1 MSIVSKRRNIFT
13 TATSSGGS
21 GVQSVNSGT
30 DITVDN
36 TDPANPIINFTGTYQ
51 DPITVVANYSA
62 LPTASTVTGEFYW
75 CSASQ
80 GTAWL
85 PGSLGG
91 TYYSAG
97 LYYSNGTSWEFMA
110 VPYQATQ
117 AEVNTG
123 TNSDKFVTPNTLFN
137 SSKWSNFVPYTGAA
151 SDVDLG
157 IRILSAQSLQVTG
170 TNGAGHIHLRHQ
182 ASDATATGQTTALFA
197 NSNGDLKYKNDG
209 NYYTTFAT
217 SANTANRVY
226 TFPNADGT
234 IALTS
239 NLSSYVPTSRT
250 LTINGT
256 AFDLSADRSWTVS
269 SGITVGTTTITSGT
283 SGRVAFNNAGVYGES
298 SNLFWD
304 NTNNRQ
310 GILTSTPTS
319 SLQIGGT
326 TAVSGSTLLNWGNW
340 DINIGSSPSL
350 TSGNKTALLLG
361 RKSDSNGDA
370 YIQTATT
377 GTDYGRLFLQNFSV
391 AGSLPTLKGVVIVG
405 DGSDGSNAAKLNVT
419 NGPILVPP
427 VLGSNPNTGGS
438 TYSNGM
444 CYALINPTYPSGIG
458 LDGSYAM
465 WFQSAPTIGTGFKW
479 YHSNTQLMTLT
490 SSGNLGIQTT
500 PTAKLHLAAGT
511 ATANTAPLK
520 LTAGTNLT
528 TPENGAFEF
537 DGTNLYFTVG
547 GVRKTVTLI

>member
-13 TATSSGGS
+13 TASTSSG

-117 AEVNTG
+117 TEVNTG

-137 SSKWSNFVPYTGAA
+137 SSKWSNYLTISSAASTYVPYTGAT

-157 IRILSAQSLQVTG
+157 THILSAQSLQVTG
-170 TNGAGHIHLRHQ
+170 TNGAGHINLRHQ
-182 ASDATATGQTTALFA
+182 ASNATATGQSTALFA

-217 SANTANRVY
+217 SANTADRTY
-226 TFPNADGT
+226 TFPNVSGT
-234 IALTS
+234 VALTS
-239 NLSSYVPTSRT
+239 DLSSYVPTSRT
-250 LTINGT
+250 ITINGT
-256 AFDLSADRSWTVS
+256 TYDLSANRSWTISAS

-283 SGRVAFNNAGVYGES
+283 SGRIAFNNAGVYGES
-298 SNLFWD
+298 AYHLWDNSNNNLFVASA
-304 NTNNRQ
+304 Q
-310 GILTSTPTS
+310 GNPGTSGS
-319 SLQIGGT
+319 SLSGVGLRIG
-326 TAVSGSTLLNWGNW
+326 N
-340 DINIGSSPSL
+340 
-350 TSGNKTALLLG
+350 TSGGITGSILDFG
-361 RKSDSNGDA
+361 QNG
-370 YIQTATT
+370 
-377 GTDYGRLFLQNFSV
+377 
-391 AGSLPTLKGVVIVG
+391 
-405 DGSDGSNAAKLNVT
+405 T
-419 NGPILVPP
+419 NGSWLQAR
-427 VLGSNPNTGGS
+427 LGSNYATNQNLMLNPNGGFVLVNATTQTNLS
-438 TYSNGM
+438 SANGLTQGI
-444 CYALINPTYPSGIG
+444 YLKNGSSGIG
-458 LDGSYAM
+458 
-465 WFQSAPTIGTGFKW
+465 
-479 YHSNTQLMTLT
+479 TLT
-490 SSGNLGIQTT
+490 YGVGGMMIETSYNNNLYPAFLISTAGANNAFCVSSAGRVQLGGVN
-500 PTAKLHLAAGT
+500 PGAWLHLPAGT
-511 ATANTAPLK
+511 ATANTAPIK

>member
-13 TATSSGGS
+13 SASASSGGS

-97 LYYSNGTSWEFMA
+97 LYYSNGSSWEFMS

-137 SSKWSNFVPYTGAA
+137 SSKWSNFVPYTGAT

-157 IRILSAQSLQVTG
+157 AFKLSTQSLQVTG

-197 NSNGDLKYKNDG
+197 NSNGDLKYKNAG

-234 IALTS
+234 VALTS

-256 AFDLSADRSWTVS
+256 AYDLSADRSWTVS

-283 SGRVAFNNAGVYGES
+283 SGRIAFNNGGVYDES
-298 SNLFWD
+298 ANLFWN
-304 NTNNRQ
+304 NTNSRL
-310 GILTSTPTS
+310 GIGTSSPSYFLDVISPGNQSTQARFRNTSTQTSVEIYSGSGAVIVGGYSNLSTVTMSEMYFTPNTTYFTKSTGARIFTINDGYVAIGTNSTPT
-319 SLQIGGT
+319 
-326 TAVSGSTLLNWGNW
+326 A
-340 DINIGSSPSL
+340 
-350 TSGNKTALLLG
+350 
-361 RKSDSNGDA
+361 R
-370 YIQTATT
+370 
-377 GTDYGRLFLQNFSV
+377 
-391 AGSLPTLKGVVIVG
+391 
-405 DGSDGSNAAKLNVT
+405 
-419 NGPILVPP
+419 
-427 VLGSNPNTGGS
+427 
-438 TYSNGM
+438 
-444 CYALINPTYPSGIG
+444 
-458 LDGSYAM
+458 
-465 WFQSAPTIGTGFKW
+465 
-479 YHSNTQLMTLT
+479 
-490 SSGNLGIQTT
+490 
-500 PTAKLHLAAGT
+500 LHLPAGT

-528 TPENGAFEF
+528 TPENGTFEY

>member
-13 TATSSGGS
+13 SASASSGGS

-97 LYYSNGTSWEFMA
+97 LYYSNGSSWEFMS

-117 AEVNTG
+117 TEVNTG

-137 SSKWSNFVPYTGAA
+137 SSKWSNFVPYTGAT

-157 IRILSAQSLQVTG
+157 ARILSAQSLQVTG

-197 NSNGDLKYKNDG
+197 NSNGDLKYKNAG

-234 IALTS
+234 VALTS

-256 AFDLSADRSWTVS
+256 AYDLSADRSWTVS

-283 SGRVAFNNAGVYGES
+283 SGRIAFNNGGVYGEDAGITYS
-298 SNLFWD
+298 SANK
-304 NTNNRQ
+304 R
-310 GILTSTPTS
+310 LT
-319 SLQIGGT
+319 LGGT
-326 TAVSGSTLLNWGNW
+326 TATIPLIARNSTWSTNFIVNSNNGRSSGA
-340 DINIGSSPSL
+340 IGFW
-350 TSGNKTALLLG
+350 NDALSAAMRMSILY
-361 RKSDSNGDA
+361 R
-370 YIQTATT
+370 TE
-377 GTDYGRLFLQNFSV
+377 FSIV
-391 AGSLPTLKGVVIVG
+391 DENAGSANMYIFP
-405 DGSDGSNAAKLNVT
+405 S
-419 NGPILVPP
+419 
-427 VLGSNPNTGGS
+427 S
-438 TYSNGM
+438 TYLVNQVSIKTG
-444 CYALINPTYPSGIG
+444 
-458 LDGSYAM
+458 
-465 WFQSAPTIGTGFKW
+465 SAPTA
-479 YHSNTQLMTLT
+479 H
-490 SSGNLGIQTT
+490 
-500 PTAKLHLAAGT
+500 LHIAAGT
-511 ATANTAPLK
+511 ATAGNAPLK

-528 TPENGAFEF
+528 TPENGTFEY

-547 GVRKTVTLI
+547 GVRKTVSLV

>member
-13 TATSSGGS
+13 TASASGGGGG

-30 DITVDN
+30 DITIDN
-36 TDPANPIINFTGTYQ
+36 TDPANPIVNFTGTYQ

-97 LYYSNGTSWEFMA
+97 LYYSNGVTWQFMS

-123 TNSDKFVTPNTLFN
+123 TNTDKFVTPSTFTNA
-137 SSKWSNFVPYTGAA
+137 SKWGNYLTTSAAASTYQPIGTYATASNSMTFTNKSGNISQWTNDSGYLTSASITGYVPYTGATL
-151 SDVDLG
+151 DVDLG
-157 IRILSAQSLQVTG
+157 THILSAQSLQVTG
-170 TNGAGHIHLRHQ
+170 TNGSGHINLRHQ

-197 NSNGDLKYKNDG
+197 NSNGDLKYKNAG

-226 TFPNADGT
+226 TFPNTDGT
-234 IALTS
+234 VALTS

-250 LTINGT
+250 ITINGT
-256 AFDLSADRSWTVS
+256 AFDLSADRSWTVT

-283 SGRVAFNNAGVYGES
+283 SGRIPFNNSGVYDES
-298 SNLFWD
+298 ANLFW
-304 NTNNRQ
+304 NNSNQRL
-310 GILTSTPTS
+310 GI
-319 SLQIGGT
+319 GT
-326 TAVSGSTLLNWGNW
+326 
-340 DINIGSSPSL
+340 SSPSYFL
-350 TSGNKTALLLG
+350 DVKSPGNQSTQARFTNTTTQTSAEIYSGSGAVIYG
-361 RKSDSNGDA
+361 GYSNLS
-370 YIQTATT
+370 ATT
-377 GTDYGRLFLQNFSV
+377 MCEMYLASNSAYFTRSSGARIFTINDGYV
-391 AGSLPTLKGVVIVG
+391 AI
-405 DGSDGSNAAKLNVT
+405 GSN
-419 NGPILVPP
+419 
-427 VLGSNPNTGGS
+427 
-438 TYSNGM
+438 
-444 CYALINPTYPSGIG
+444 
-458 LDGSYAM
+458 
-465 WFQSAPTIGTGFKW
+465 
-479 YHSNTQLMTLT
+479 
-490 SSGNLGIQTT
+490 SS
-500 PTAKLHLAAGT
+500 PTARLHLPAGT
-511 ATANTAPLK
+511 ATSGTAPLK

-547 GVRKTVTLI
+547 GVRKTVTLV